1 MQRSI
6 PILWALVI
14 ILLILN
20 LLLLDALN
28 LARLTAVETL
38 SKVETT
44 LDSLSNEV
52 IIYNLKVNQAVPVKV
67 EVPFNR
73 TMEIPIHTVIPV
85 DQELSVPLS
94 IGGREVALEVPIK
107 SDFPID
113 TVVPVTFNET
123 LSVDT
128 MVQLDT
134 TLPVEID
141 LAQTPLAGYLKQA
154 RQDISRLRDRL
165 ALQGT
170 WAAVTVVSSA
180 AGAKAE
186 AQVEPEP
193 ATPGNSSLPSVTPVE
208 TDSTPPMPTEDLEG
222 DHSRNPTPTLAGELS
237 RPDSIREQAVDLG
250 LCGHAYWPLPPGAS
264 WAFNSPAT
272 SYSLLVDNI
281 ANNQV
286 ELSTSYENQAL
297 YLSLVC
303 YQEGLGGG
311 FLGDMRRLNALGRLN
326 FSNPRGMFL
335 PRPTVMEAIGTPWT
349 QEFDVT
355 GTVEARQ
362 GDKVVT
368 GQINRGRAAATY
380 TPAGF
385 ESLETPLGPREALRL
400 EQKLNLE
407 LELDFDLGG
416 QMIRAKEIV
425 ELTNIYWFAKGIGP
439 VKVHWQGGTIQQ
451 DFKIGD
457 QSIQQQATVPAL
469 AEEQLVLVCLLPAGE
484 SSQCMGLADL
494 SESDLTV
501 PPESELVIPG
511 FIFPE
516 DSGQSDGSSSPGPI
530 TPTESA
536 KSSPQAEP
544 TATGNNNEQAVLLA
558 YLKTV
563 ANLGEKINE
572 AGQKFGQDALA
583 YRNGELTLAEFQ
595 DSFLSFVPHVQGAI
609 REINQL
615 RPPSPAQAAHHKL
628 TTGLNQCNEAIEL
641 MDQWF
646 DTFNDDTKETFALLV
661 ANCMNQVDAARDEL
675 EGLVNKN

>member
-14 ILLILN
+14 ILLIFN

-67 EVPFNR
+67 DVPFNR
-73 TMEIPIHTVIPV
+73 TMEIPINAVIPV
-85 DQELSVPLS
+85 DQQLTVPFS

-123 LSVDT
+123 LNVDT
-128 MVQLDT
+128 VVQLDT

-154 RQDISRLRDRL
+154 RQDISRLRNRL

-170 WAAVTVVSSA
+170 GAAVEEISA
-180 AGAKAE
+180 AGTKAE
-186 AQVEPEP
+186 VQVHPDL
-193 ATPGNSSLPSVTPVE
+193 AHASDSSVSPVTPVE
-208 TDSTPPMPTEDLEG
+208 TGPALPMPTENLEL
-222 DHSRNPTPTLAGELS
+222 DRSPVHTPTLTGEVS
-237 RPDSIREQAVDLG
+237 RPDNSLQQVVDLG
-250 LCGHAYWPLPPGAS
+250 LCGHAYWPLPLDAR
-264 WAFNSPAT
+264 WTFNSPAT
-272 SYSLLVDNI
+272 SYSLLVDNT

-297 YLSLVC
+297 YFSLVC
-303 YQEGLGGG
+303 YQKGLGGG
-311 FLGDMRRLNALGRLN
+311 FLGDMRRLSALGRLN

-335 PRPTVMEAIGTPWT
+335 PGPALMETIGQPWT
-349 QEFDVT
+349 QEFDVA
-355 GTVEARQ
+355 GIVEARQ
-362 GDKVVT
+362 GDKLVT
-368 GQINRGRAAATY
+368 GQISRGWATATY
-380 TPAGF
+380 TPTGF

-400 EQKLNLE
+400 EQKLNLN
-407 LELDFDLGG
+407 LELDFDLGD
-416 QMIRAKEIV
+416 QMIRATEIV

-439 VKVHWQGGTIQQ
+439 VKIHWQGGAIQQ

-457 QSIQQQATVPAL
+457 QSIQQQAAVPAL
-469 AEEQLVLVCLLPAGE
+469 AEEQLVFVCLPLKGA
-484 SSQCMGLADL
+484 SSPCMGLTGM
-494 SESDLTV
+494 SGSDLTV

-516 DSGQSDGSSSPGPI
+516 ASGQNDGSSSPGPI

-544 TATGNNNEQAVLLA
+544 TATGSNNEQAVLLV
-558 YLKTV
+558 YLKAV
-563 ANLGEKINE
+563 ANLGEKINA

-583 YRNGELTLAEFQ
+583 YRDDELTLAEFQ

-615 RPPSPAQAAHHKL
+615 KPPPPAQAAHHKL

-646 DTFNDDTKETFALLV
+646 DTFNDDTKETVALLV
-661 ANCMNQVDAARDEL
+661 ASCMDQVDAARDEL
-675 EGLVNKN
+675 EGLAN